1 MYDSLVKADNP
12 RIEQLVRIGHSEG
25 EAILIIFE
33 EKCARRQPMRDTTH
47 TRQSFPPR
55 EQQRPVRAQ
64 QVGSAVCVP
73 SYMPTYIKSTLILSI
88 SFEREG
94 ERSR

>member
-12 RIEQLVRIGHSEG
+12 RIEHLVRIGHSEG
-25 EAILIIFE
+25 EAILIVFQ

-55 EQQRPVRAQ
+55 EQQRPQTQPVRAQ
-64 QVGSAVCVP
+64 QVDSAVSVH
-73 SYMPTYIKSTLILSI
+73 TYIHTYIYTLLLLYAL
-88 SFEREG
+88 
-94 ERSR
+94 

>member
-25 EAILIIFE
+25 EAILIIFQ

-55 EQQRPVRAQ
+55 EQPRPQTQPVRAQ
-64 QVGSAVCVP
+64 QVGSAVSVHI
-73 SYMPTYIKSTLILSI
+73 YIPAYIRNILISSI
-88 SFEREG
+88 SCTR
-94 ERSR
+94 R